1 MAVFERDR
9 TDIDEPIEFDF
20 FDESPTVEATREE
33 SKPRVRRRMP
43 RRPPGG
49 GSNTPLVRLGLLIA
63 GGIVLAVGLILWV
76 NACQGA
82 RTGPYQSYMTEV
94 EGVAGDSAQIG
105 RDLNALIFSSGI
117 QLEDIQSQLE
127 GLQSAQAQVV
137 RRAEALDA
145 PGPLREQ
152 QESLVEVML
161 LRQSGL
167 SGLAAAFSGIT
178 DAEAA
183 QQAGSD
189 LAVQSQRLV
198 ASDVVYE
205 DFFRV
210 RAQEIME
217 QQGVT
222 GVAVPEST
230 FVSNID
236 LASAESWVLVV
247 ERLLRP
253 PAEGGLR
260 GNSIAG
266 VRVLPEG
273 TQLSASEDNTVIA
286 SQDLEFEVSVENS
299 GESQETQVVVQL
311 TIQQSPEPLR
321 AEQTI
326 QSINPG
332 DTRAVTFRDIGLPQL
347 ASRTVVKVTVEPVP
361 GETNTNNNTAEYVV
375 FFSIP
380 E

>member
-1 MAVFERDR
+1 VFERDR

-20 FDESPTVEATREE
+20 FDESPTVEAVREE
-33 SKPRVRRRMP
+33 SKPRARRRMP
-43 RRPPGG
+43 TRPPGG
-49 GSNTPLVRLGLLIA
+49 GPNAPLLRLGLLIA

-82 RTGPYQSYMTEV
+82 RTGPYQSYMTDV
-94 EGVAGDSAQIG
+94 EAVAGDSAQIG

-117 QLEDIQSQLE
+117 QLEDLQNQLE
-127 GLQSAQAQVV
+127 GLREAQGQVV
-137 RRAEALDA
+137 RRAEDLDA

-152 QESLVEVML
+152 QESLVEAML

-167 SGLAAAFSGIT
+167 SGLAAGFSGIS

-183 QQAGSD
+183 GPVGTD
-189 LAVQSQRLV
+189 LARQSMRLV
-198 ASDVVYE
+198 ASDILYE
-205 DFFRV
+205 DFFRA
-210 RAQEIME
+210 RAQEVMDG
-217 QQGVT
+217 QGVT

-230 FVSNID
+230 FVSNLE
-236 LASAESWVLVV
+236 LASAESWGLVV

-266 VRVLPEG
+266 VRALPEG
-273 TQLSASEDNTVIA
+273 TQLSPSEDNTVIA
-286 SQDLEFEVSVENS
+286 SQDLALEVSVENS
-299 GESQETQVVVQL
+299 GESQETQVVVTL
-311 TIQQSPEPLR
+311 TVQQSPEPLR
-321 AEQTI
+321 EEQTI

-332 DTRAVTFRDIGLPQL
+332 DTKTVTFREFGLPQFG
-347 ASRTVVKVTVEPVP
+347 ARTIVKVTVEPVQ

-375 FFSIP
+375 FFTIP
-380 E
+380 D